1 VVTIT
6 RIDIRGFRNIKHVEL
21 EPTAGGMF
29 LTGLNGSGKSS
40 ILDAIRFALLGYCQH
55 TDRRGAGAKLLIRHG
70 AEQACIALDLAGGPA
85 NTELQVRVTIPA
97 SGSVRWSATS
107 DDGKMVA
114 AKPNQLWPW
123 IGVTEASLTAA
134 LLPGEHVT
142 SQGLEGVLS
151 ELHAGAVEMDA
162 LRDACGVEFSALTAD
177 YSNPR
182 ELSTINALRTIGDDA
197 YAARRE
203 IGRQVKTL
211 EAQLTEAPEPPRDK
225 KGNPLTLAAVPKL
238 EANIHEL
245 ADTRDAL
252 LREQGEAGARKEVVD
267 TAALQNELR
276 ALAESRH
283 EAQKDFDAARGDLNA
298 AIYRRQAAEVGFDA
312 SDGPAME
319 AELERIAKSIEGYV
333 EGEKCHT
340 CGAKWT
346 ETRVKNA
353 TAKLRSTR
361 MELSEKRK
369 AWLDKKQRLDGALS
383 VEARAQEVCAAA
395 MTERNKLDVALAEKQ
410 RALDEAAQQVPSRD
424 PADIEADLT
433 DVSARIESAKN
444 ARAQLALMREH
455 DRRAREFEALQTRHA
470 HLDWR
475 VKAFR
480 DGEVLNNLGGDGL
493 AAFVASVN
501 ATLENLGYTLGAEVR
516 GKTIDVS
523 LARAGE
529 EPRPIER
536 ASSGEQK
543 LAELA
548 VAVTFAESVGVA
560 LVDDLD
566 RLDFHNRS
574 DVLRELN
581 LTEDLQII
589 TAAAHN
595 MQLPVRSSQ
604 FLQAIWM
611 DGGEAATV
619 KN

>member
-1 VVTIT
+1 MVTIT

-225 KGNPLTLAAVPKL
+225 K
-238 EANIHEL
+238 
-245 ADTRDAL
+245 
-252 LREQGEAGARKEVVD
+252 
-267 TAALQNELR
+267 
-276 ALAESRH
+276 
-283 EAQKDFDAARGDLNA
+283 
-298 AIYRRQAAEVGFDA
+298 
-312 SDGPAME
+312 
-319 AELERIAKSIEGYV
+319 
-333 EGEKCHT
+333 
-340 CGAKWT
+340 
-346 ETRVKNA
+346 
-353 TAKLRSTR
+353 
-361 MELSEKRK
+361 
-369 AWLDKKQRLDGALS
+369 QRLDGALS
-383 VEARAQEVCAAA
+383 VEAKAQEVCAAA